1 MNPTELLNTTEAF
14 LAARDAAV
22 AADKAK
28 REAEAAFIAAL
39 EAAGA
44 DFVETADGKRVA
56 VEVRP
61 RRKFDISVLAEHL
74 GADILAT
81 VLKEEVDPKALDAAV
96 KSYLIDPMVA
106 DKATT
111 VTYSTQVRVYGDKVV
126 GERS

>member
-1 MNPTELLNTTEAF
+1 MNPTELLTTTEAL

-28 REAEAAFIAAL
+28 REAEAAFIKAL
-39 EAAGA
+39 DAAGI
-44 DFVETADGKRVA
+44 DFIETADGKRVA
-56 VEVRP
+56 IENRP
-61 RRKFDISVLAEHL
+61 RRKFDIEVLAEHL

-81 VLKEEVDPKALDAAV
+81 ILKEEVDPKALDAAV
-96 KSYLIDPMVA
+96 QSYLIDPMVA

>member
-1 MNPTELLNTTEAF
+1 MNPTELVTVTEAV
-14 LAARDAAV
+14 LAARDAAL
-22 AADKAK
+22 AAEQAK
-28 REAEAAFIAAL
+28 REAEQAFIKAL
-39 EAAGA
+39 DAAGI

-56 VEVRP
+56 IENRP

-96 KSYLIDPMVA
+96 KSYLIDPNVA

-111 VTYSTQVRVYGDKVV
+111 TTYSTQVRVYGDKVV